1 MSLLFCLLV
10 LCFSEINL
18 LLESSHCDGPNH
30 LVIRGFHCLC
40 QWVAIC
46 QVLPKTGV
54 WACSDDR
61 YNDKLGGRSCKNQE
75 RKDQLIAIVS
85 KCALYVFNV
94 IPTRLPYPCNFIT
107 VLIVNQEQEQTTLLF
122 WSNVC
127 RESVFSLWP
136 TLHCYLC
143 VWVSILGVLNF
154 FLLAE
159 NKSRLLYTCCGLLF
173 VWFHCL
179 SSSTVHHGIIT
190 LAHIHI
196 QFWKICRCFFSV
208 LNWLWHWK
216 DVLCLFL
223 LYFKNIPNPHKLL
236 AGSMMSCQHLP

>member
-1 MSLLFCLLV
+1 MSLLYCLLV

-40 QWVAIC
+40 QWVVSC

-61 YNDKLGGRSCKNQE
+61 YNDKLGGRSCINQE
-75 RKDQLIAIVS
+75 RKGQLIAVVS

-122 WSNVC
+122 WSNAC
-127 RESVFSLWP
+127 RESVFLAAHVALLSLRVSEHFGCAEKLSSGWKQILIAVHLLWSP
-136 TLHCYLC
+136 LCLIPLPVFHHCTPWHYYSC
-143 VWVSILGVLNF
+143 TYTHPVL
-154 FLLAE
+154 
-159 NKSRLLYTCCGLLF
+159 KIMQVLF
-173 VWFHCL
+173 VRFELALILEGCVMFV
-179 SSSTVHHGIIT
+179 SSVFQEHTKSSQATG
-190 LAHIHI
+190 
-196 QFWKICRCFFSV
+196 W
-208 LNWLWHWK
+208 
-216 DVLCLFL
+216 
-223 LYFKNIPNPHKLL
+223 
-236 AGSMMSCQHLP
+236 